1 VGSRNAV
8 TRRSKPGHAAAIV
21 RWDLFIDESGDFADL
36 DDEVVVAGL
45 LIHGD
50 TPGSNP
56 AQLRRSLQ
64 AAAPDLPWPLK
75 ASDLNLPVL
84 FALARTARSGPT
96 PCRDDAIA
104 AVVAR
109 LRQSA
114 AVDVETLIGELRAGR
129 RAPYDALARLEQV
142 ARQDWAQYQALR
154 SLAGESAVQIGRL
167 IRALAD
173 QTQAT
178 PSPVLLAACGETARG
193 DISPSAPAGTDAET
207 RRYLDLLRWVV
218 SRAADIVARFDGKQ
232 HIHLHVLD
240 RWVGEEILGQTR
252 RAPLHL
258 RHVSPLVREVERAF
272 STDSATRLSIKL
284 DQISVYDERMHPAL
298 VLADF
303 VANRVR
309 RSLRHPA
316 GRLALIE
323 SALLAEVHC
332 TVRSGEPAAS
342 HLAAAGWAQE
352 SIEQVRQG
360 NPDVA
365 GAPPARSRDW
375 AVEQASEWCEVLR
388 R

>member
-1 VGSRNAV
+1 V
-8 TRRSKPGHAAAIV
+8 TRQHKPRRAAAPIV
-21 RWDLFIDESGDFADL
+21 RWDLFIDESGDFSDP

-45 LIHGD
+45 LIQGD
-50 TPGSNP
+50 TLGSYP
-56 AQLRRSLQ
+56 AQLRASLKI
-64 AAAPDLPWPLK
+64 AAPDLPWPLK

-84 FALARTARSGPT
+84 FALARASRSGT
-96 PCRDDAIA
+96 TTASGRSDAVTS
-104 AVVAR
+104 VVVGH
-109 LRQSA
+109 LRQTA
-114 AVDVETLIGELRAGR
+114 AADVERVVGDLRAGR
-129 RAPYDALARLEQV
+129 RAPYEMLARLDHLAQQKREQ
-142 ARQDWAQYQALR
+142 YIALR

-173 QTQAT
+173 QTRVT
-178 PSPVLLAACGETARG
+178 PSAVVLAACGETVRG
-193 DISPSAPAGTDAET
+193 DISASAAAGADPET

-218 SRAADIVARFDGKQ
+218 ARAVDIVSRYAGGQ
-232 HIHLHVLD
+232 EIHLNVLE
-240 RWVGEEILGQTR
+240 RSVTEEILGQTR
-252 RAPLHL
+252 RTALHL
-258 RHVSPLVREVERAF
+258 RHVGPLIREVERVC
-272 STDSATRLSIKL
+272 SGSSATRVGIKL
-284 DQISVYDERMHPAL
+284 DQVSVYDERMHPAL

-316 GRLALIE
+316 ARLALIE
-323 SALLAEVHC
+323 SALLAEVPC
-332 TVRSGEPAAS
+332 AVRSGEPAAS

-352 SIEQVRQG
+352 SIEQVRHG